1 MADLSLAGLDAMSID
16 EAGKLS
22 FNDRDALL
30 TLVLKDGL
38 KNCGKQPERQVGLM
52 SDYFEE
58 NLSRMH
64 KIKALRIRCGGFIP
78 VGPDG
83 EVPDLDP
90 KVQFKTVFDNIKGA
104 LATAGSSIDRI
115 TNMKI
120 FMTDMRIWKAMNDVY
135 KNYIKCCPTRAA
147 IGTHSL
153 NKEYVIEV
161 TDIIAW
167 KVAS

>member
-1 MADLSLAGLDAMSID
+1 MADISLAGLDAMSLED
-16 EAGKLS
+16 AWKLS
-22 FNDRDALL
+22 YDDRNQLL
-30 TLVLKDGL
+30 DLVVKDGL

-58 NLSRMH
+58 NLVRMQ
-64 KIKALRIRCGGFIP
+64 KIKALRVRCGGFIP
-78 VGPDG
+78 VGADG

-90 KVQFKTVFDNIKGA
+90 KVQFKVVFDNIKGA
-104 LATAGSSIDRI
+104 LEKAGTSIDRV

-120 FMTDMRIWKAMNDVY
+120 FMTDMRIWKAMNEIY

-147 IGTHSL
+147 IGAHSL
-153 NKEYVIEV
+153 NKEYQIEV

-167 KVAS
+167 KVDA